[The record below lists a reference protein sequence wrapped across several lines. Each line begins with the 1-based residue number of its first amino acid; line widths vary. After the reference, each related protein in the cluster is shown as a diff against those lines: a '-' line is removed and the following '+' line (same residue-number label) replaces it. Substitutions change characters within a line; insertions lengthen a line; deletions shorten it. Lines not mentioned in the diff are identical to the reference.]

1 MSGRDIMYP
10 KYRLPIAIFSNIL
23 EACAIVLL
31 VRYLLPLW
39 GIEIPFYGLVLVI
52 TAWIVFSFLIY
63 RCGSRA
69 LERKAV
75 SGLPELEG
83 LKGIVVKGIDP
94 EGTIKVKG
102 ELWRARSEQPVETGR
117 EVEVVSRQGMTLV
130 VRSLD

>member
-1 MSGRDIMYP
+1 MYP

-31 VRYLLPLW
+31 VRYVLPFL
-39 GIEIPFYGLVLVI
+39 GVDIPFYGLVLII
-52 TAWIVFSFLIY
+52 TVWIVFSFMIY

-75 SGLPELEG
+75 TGLPELEG
-83 LKGIVVKGIDP
+83 LKGIVVKDINPD
-94 EGTIKVKG
+94 GTVKVKG
-102 ELWRARSEQPVETGR
+102 ELWRARSEQSVETGR
-117 EVEVVSRQGMTLV
+117 EVEIVSRQGMTLV